1 MKKTL
6 FCAAFLGMLPALP
19 SLMEASIENPSLVEY
34 YHLGGYYMNTGQFD
48 LAISNDNALV
58 SKYPTT
64 REAERSWIEIGKCYY
79 QLMLRSMSEL
89 EQAKARGDVPK
100 RELDEMAARV
110 NSNMTQAL
118 TAYQKVVSRF
128 PASKAEAIIGIAIT
142 YSAFGPEKQD
152 VAMRELKKVADNYP
166 EEAGRAQLLI
176 GDIHANNGDYI
187 AAEQAY
193 SLASVLYPEVA
204 SLALSRY
211 ADVNL
216 KSEEYGAAVD
226 TYTTIIQSLGIDGAY
241 DDKLHF
247 LGSVAQNAIEK
258 RGEGERA
265 LGSKEDEL
273 NGYRSAYARYV
284 GTNVG
289 MAAQLK
295 LAEALWHYG
304 NNEEAAKTLNQII
317 SDYPKSIWCV
327 KAMTL
332 LAKLQGTTKNAVDAY
347 QKLIRAYPSSIHRVQ
362 AQFDLAGVYL
372 AQAEKAEDPGD
383 KKKLKAEA
391 KNVCDG
397 VVADYPLC
405 PEGEQAKNFAAKNKL

>member
-6 FCAAFLGMLPALP
+6 ALAAFMGILLVLPAL
-19 SLMEASIENPSLVEY
+19 LEASMENPSLSEY

-48 LAISNDNALV
+48 LAISNDNAMII
-58 SKYPTT
+58 KYPTT
-64 REAERSWIEIGKCYY
+64 LEAERGWLEIGKCYY
-79 QLMLRSMSEL
+79 QIMLRSISDL
-89 EQAKARGDVPK
+89 GQAKARGTATK
-100 RELDEMAARV
+100 QEIEELTAKV

-118 TAYQKVVSRF
+118 TAFQKLVSQF
-128 PASKAEAIIGIAIT
+128 PASKAEAIIGIALT
-142 YSAFGPEKQD
+142 YSAFGAEKQD
-152 VAMRELKKVADNYP
+152 MAMRELKKVIDNYP

-176 GDIHANNGDYI
+176 GDIYAANGDAV

-193 SLASVLYPEVA
+193 SVASVLYPEVA
-204 SLALSRY
+204 SLALLRY
-211 ADVNL
+211 ADTNL

-226 TYTTIIQSLGIDGAY
+226 TDTTIIQSLGIDGAY

-247 LGSVAQNAIEK
+247 LGSVVQEAIEK

-289 MAAQLK
+289 MTAQLK
-295 LAEALWHYG
+295 LAEALWYYG
-304 NNEEAAKTLNQII
+304 NNEEATRTLNQII
-317 SDYPKSIWCV
+317 NDYPKSVWCV
-327 KAMTL
+327 KAMML
-332 LAKLQGTTKNAVDAY
+332 LAKLQGSAKNAVETY

-362 AQFDLAGVYL
+362 AQFKLAEVYL
-372 AQAEKAEDPGD
+372 AQADKAEDPGD
-383 KKKLKAEA
+383 KTKLKAAA

-405 PEGEQAKNFAAKNKL
+405 PEGQQAKDFVAKNKL